1 MRSLG
6 SLLPLIVLAVLFY
19 LLLIRPQ
26 RNRQRQAQALLS
38 KVGVGDTVMTSG
50 GMFGTVAEVED
61 DAVLLEVS
69 PGVEVRLL
77 KGAIQRIVAPAED
90 VTAIDDPDLLDE
102 ESDRAADHVGEVGD
116 SRQVRDSGQVRD
128 LGPVGDVGPVHP
140 VADSGPT
147 RPAGATRADGDLPA
161 DRR

>member
-26 RNRQRQAQALLS
+26 RNRARQAQALLS

-69 PGVEVRLL
+69 PSVEVRLL

-90 VTAIDDPDLLDE
+90 VAATDDPDLLDE
-102 ESDRAADHVGEVGD
+102 ESDRAADHVG
-116 SRQVRDSGQVRD
+116 QVRDSGQVRD
-128 LGPVGDVGPVHP
+128 LGPADDVGPVHP
-140 VADSGPT
+140 VGDSGPT

>member
-26 RNRQRQAQALLS
+26 RNRARQAQALLS

-102 ESDRAADHVGEVGD
+102 ESDRAADHVG
-116 SRQVRDSGQVRD
+116 QVRDSGQVRD
-128 LGPVGDVGPVHP
+128 LGPVDDVGPVHP

>member
-26 RNRQRQAQALLS
+26 RNRARQAQALLS

-69 PGVEVRLL
+69 PSVEVRLL
-77 KGAIQRIVAPAED
+77 RGRSSGSSPRPRTSPPPTIR
-90 VTAIDDPDLLDE
+90 TC
-102 ESDRAADHVGEVGD
+102 STR
-116 SRQVRDSGQVRD
+116 SRTGPPTTSVRSATPVR
-128 LGPVGDVGPVHP
+128 
-140 VADSGPT
+140 S
-147 RPAGATRADGDLPA
+147 AT
-161 DRR
+161 